1 MNLQGT
7 IKLIKDVQHV
17 SDKFRKRDFIITTDE
32 TTPYPQ
38 HILIELTQDKTELIN
53 NYNVGD
59 KIKVDINIKG
69 CEWNGPQG
77 IKYFN
82 TIQGWRIE
90 LVSQGQANQVANN
103 TNDDMQF

>member
-17 SDKFRKRDFIITTDE
+17 SDKFRKREFVLTTED
-32 TTPYPQ
+32 TYPQ

-59 KIKVDINIKG
+59 KIKCDINIRG
-69 CEWNGPQG
+69 REFTGNDGVV
-77 IKYFN
+77 KYFN
-82 TIQGWRIE
+82 TIQAWRIE
-90 LVSQGQANQVANN
+90 SAETTPVTNN
-103 TNDDMQF
+103 TNDDLSF